1 MRILTPYQANVATMT
16 PFNKVDKILICKGYN
31 SYKGSSWVGSCY
43 GALEIVGVIIIIIN
57 ARQFITEFP
66 DKGRTALT
74 GCRWS
79 WESSEQSTC

>member
-31 SYKGSSWVGSCY
+31 
-43 GALEIVGVIIIIIN
+43 

-66 DKGRTALT
+66 DKG
-74 GCRWS
+74 
-79 WESSEQSTC
+79 